1 MYIYKAIQI
10 IPLILE
16 LFYITILLY
25 IVYRY
30 YKSRCAYYTY
40 LTDRTVNI

>member
-16 LFYITILLY
+16 LFYITILIY
-25 IVYRY
+25 IAYRY
-30 YKSRCAYYTY
+30 YKSRCTYYTC